1 MIRPADDSATAEPSP
16 KRQQSEYL
24 TLADLGLAA
33 GAKIE
38 VSWTVQESADG
49 EEQQVW
55 WGATLKTVDHPT
67 TFTLDYEEA
76 HGFDAE
82 SRAVRFTTAR
92 VLYDVGLSAPLAW
105 RTEGDASASAV
116 LEEAEGSPVPA
127 ATGAAD
133 GSDDNIYDS
142 QDGDDES
149 DDDGLQLGA
158 AVKARSQGGDAWV
171 AGSIAALNGDG
182 TVDVLY
188 EHSHTLEQGVPRE
201 FVQLVDGVTASE
213 PEGAAVADT
222 IDSFFEMFVSAL
234 TSGALFQKMTPEQQA
249 VASEKVRGLRP
260 HFEAELTTL
269 KEARGIGASVSGDD
283 IRELLPRVMARAKA
297 PPAPAPTQ
305 TASAEVA

>member
-1 MIRPADDSATAEPSP
+1 MTPRAAPSASP
-16 KRQQSEYL
+16 
-24 TLADLGLAA
+24 
-33 GAKIE
+33 
-38 VSWTVQESADG
+38 W
-49 EEQQVW
+49 
-55 WGATLKTVDHPT
+55 
-67 TFTLDYEEA
+67 
-76 HGFDAE
+76 
-82 SRAVRFTTAR
+82 R

-105 RTEGDASASAV
+105 RKEGAARASAV
-116 LEEAEGSPVPA
+116 LEEAVGSPVPA

-133 GSDDNIYDS
+133 DDNIYDS

-201 FVQLVDGVTASE
+201 FVQLVDGVAASE

-222 IDSFFEMFVSAL
+222 IDSFFKMFVSAL
-234 TSGALFQKMTPEQQA
+234 TSNIFQKMTPEQQA
-249 VASEKVRGLRP
+249 VASEKGSAPTLRP
-260 HFEAELTTL
+260 SSTL
-269 KEARGIGASVSGDD
+269 KEARGIGASVSGGDT
-283 IRELLPRVMARAKA
+283 AS
-297 PPAPAPTQ
+297 APARHGARQGAAGAGPTQ

>member
-1 MIRPADDSATAEPSP
+1 MDGDELATLERARPPELCEQPP
-16 KRQQSEYL
+16 PP
-24 TLADLGLAA
+24 
-33 GAKIE
+33 I
-38 VSWTVQESADG
+38 
-49 EEQQVW
+49 EEQLSTLEKARARARNDAELLAYMT
-55 WGATLKTVDHPT
+55 GAESPPTLRERCVR
-67 TFTLDYEEA
+67 TLRCA
-76 HGFDAE
+76 APSFDAE

-105 RTEGDASASAV
+105 RKEGDASASAV

-201 FVQLVDGVTASE
+201 FVQLVDGVAASE